1 MNRCTPVWFVLCSLE
16 QREILCE
23 QMYTVWFVLCRLK
36 RREILCEQMY
46 TCMVCVV
53 QVKVERDT
61 V

>member
-1 MNRCTPVWFVLCSLE
+1 MNRCTH
-16 QREILCE
+16 
-23 QMYTVWFVLCRLK
+23 VWFVLCRLK